1 MKKLVM
7 ILLATICAFS
17 VMAFTACEINKGNAL
32 TVTSIEK
39 TASNGLEDTYTIT
52 YSDGSTGT
60 FTITNGKD
68 GEQGIKGEQGEK
80 GEDGHSPKVAI
91 GANGNW
97 FVDDKDTGIKAVGRD
112 GEKGDCGEQGIQ
124 GEKGDKGEKG
134 EKGDRGEQGVQGE
147 KGDKGD
153 SGEQGIQGEKG
164 DKGEQG
170 EQGKDGQN
178 GENGKSAYEIY
189 KEKYG
194 YEGTEEEWLAD
205 LANGRLDLKEKHT
218 VIFDTDSG
226 TIIPEQKV
234 VDGKKIV
241 KPEDP
246 IKEGYRFTGWYC
258 GEELWSFIGYT
269 VTEDMTL
276 TAKWEKVTI
285 VGDFEIEEDSYITIK
300 SYVGEG
306 NMTIPYLING
316 KEVVIGDNAFEG
328 NSKIKTVTFEADFV
342 NYRKEM
348 FKKCNNIQKITF
360 NDKYNNEL
368 YWLFGYTTATVP
380 ESLTEISYLAET
392 GINKEMLKSEI
403 AKHAVTLV
411 IPEGVSSIGG
421 FDSCIGIEEVRI
433 PETVTTIEE
442 SAFSGCGMLNDI
454 TIPDSVVEIGKEI
467 FDGCASLSKLDIP
480 FLDTVIGSLFGTS
493 FYSESIEISQ
503 RDPSFNY
510 QNGTNKKYYIP
521 KKLEEIIIRN
531 GSVYHRGLE
540 NISSIKKIVF
550 GDKVNKIEEH
560 VADGCQNL
568 IEITIGKNVKEIG
581 QLAFAGCVNVE
592 KIYWNAVNCLYEG
605 NISFSGT
612 TYEIIS
618 SLKLSTV
625 IIGKEVTNLQKQI
638 FNKCLNLEKVLFE
651 DTEGWNDGE
660 NNIIVTNPKVNA
672 QYFIKNTTKNL
683 IKSVV

>member
-531 GSVYHRGLE
+531 GSVYHKGLE

>member
-7 ILLATICAFS
+7 ILLATICTFS

-97 FVDDKDTGIKAVGRD
+97 FIDDKDTGIKAVGRD
-112 GEKGDCGEQGIQ
+112 GEKGDRGEQGI
-124 GEKGDKGEKG
+124 
-134 EKGDRGEQGVQGE
+134 QGE

-178 GENGKSAYEIY
+178 GQNGKSAYEIY

-218 VIFDTDSG
+218 VIFDTDGG

-258 GEELWSFIGYT
+258 GEELWSFIGYA
-269 VTEDMTL
+269 VTKDMTL

-300 SYVGEG
+300 AYVGEG

-328 NSKIKTVTFEADFV
+328 NNKIKTVTFETDFV
-342 NYRKEM
+342 DYRKEM

-360 NDKYNNEL
+360 NDKYNNKL
-368 YWLFGYTTATVP
+368 YWLFGRTTATVP
-380 ESLTEISYLAET
+380 ESLTEISYFAET
-392 GINKEMLKSEI
+392 GINKEMLKSEL

-411 IPEGVSSIGG
+411 IPEGISSIGIGG
-421 FDSCIGIEEVRI
+421 FAGCIGIEEVRI
-433 PETVTTIEE
+433 PETVTTIKE
-442 SAFSGCGMLNDI
+442 SAFSGCVMLNDI

-581 QLAFAGCVNVE
+581 QRAFAGCVNVE

>member
-39 TASNGLEDTYTIT
+39 TASNGLKDTYTIT

-68 GEQGIKGEQGEK
+68 GEEGIKGEQGEK

-112 GEKGDCGEQGIQ
+112 GEKGDRGEQGIQ
-124 GEKGDKGEKG
+124 GEKGDKG
-134 EKGDRGEQGVQGE
+134 DQGNPGN
-147 KGDKGD
+147 
-153 SGEQGIQGEKG
+153 
-164 DKGEQG
+164 
-170 EQGKDGQN
+170 DGQN

-258 GEELWSFIGYT
+258 GEELWSFIGYA
-269 VTEDMTL
+269 VTKDMTL

-328 NSKIKTVTFEADFV
+328 NNKIKTVTFEADFV

-380 ESLTEISYLAET
+380 ESLTEISYLAGT
-392 GINKEMLKSEI
+392 GINKEMLKSEL

-411 IPEGVSSIGG
+411 IPEGISSIGG
-421 FDSCIGIEEVRI
+421 FAGCIGIEEVRI
-433 PETVTTIEE
+433 PETVTTIKE
-442 SAFSGCGMLNDI
+442 SAFSGCVMLNDI

-503 RDPSFNY
+503 RDPSLNY

-550 GDKVNKIEEH
+550 GDKVNRIEEH

-568 IEITIGKNVKEIG
+568 IEITIGKNVKAIG
-581 QLAFAGCVNVE
+581 QRAFDGCVNVE

-625 IIGKEVTNLQKQI
+625 IVGKEVTNLQKQI